1 MRILH
6 GSTGYEPRFVGV
18 VFAKCVKR
26 KERKIP
32 FEDQEVAS
40 SIPVL
45 IVNAK
50 KTILGFVAALGHY
63 MTQRSTKNSQC

>member
-6 GSTGYEPRFVGV
+6 GSTGYEPGFVDV
-18 VFAKCVKR
+18 VSAKSVKR

-32 FEDQEVAS
+32 FEDQAVAG
-40 SIPVL
+40 SIPML

-50 KTILGFVAALGHY
+50 K
-63 MTQRSTKNSQC
+63 QS